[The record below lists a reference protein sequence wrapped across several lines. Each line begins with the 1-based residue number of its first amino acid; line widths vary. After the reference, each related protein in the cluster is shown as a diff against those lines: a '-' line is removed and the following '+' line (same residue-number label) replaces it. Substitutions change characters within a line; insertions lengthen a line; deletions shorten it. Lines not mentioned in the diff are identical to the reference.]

1 MAIWP
6 EYEEIRQE
14 DKKMV
19 YKNFQDLKLSAL
31 GMGAMRL
38 PVIDGDDARI
48 DESVAQEMV
57 DYAMEHG
64 VNYYDT
70 AWGYHNGNSELVMGK
85 ALSKYPRDSY
95 YLATKF
101 PGYDLSNM
109 DKVEEIFEKQLEK
122 CGVEYFDFYLFHNVC
137 EMNIDAYLNREYG
150 IYEYLL
156 KQKKEGRIRHLG
168 FSAHG
173 SVEVMKRFL
182 EAYGKDMEFCQI
194 QLNYLDWSFQ
204 DAKGKVELLNQHNI
218 PVWVMEP
225 LRGGKLAS
233 LTGEETAKLKEL
245 RPEETVPAWAF
256 RFLQSL
262 PSVTVVLSG
271 MSDMTQMQENI
282 RTFEEDK
289 PLNDGEMKA
298 LLQMADEMVSKIAL
312 PCTACHYCVSHCPQ
326 ELDIPGLLALY
337 NEHCFTGGGFIA
349 PMAMSAIPEDKRP
362 NSCIGCRS
370 CEAVCPQQIKISE
383 AMADFAQ
390 KLGM

>member
-1 MAIWP
+1 MIYR
-6 EYEEIRQE
+6 E
-14 DKKMV
+14 
-19 YKNFQDLKLSAL
+19 FQGLKLSAL

-38 PVIDGDDARI
+38 PVMDGDDSRI
-48 DESVAQEMV
+48 DEEAAKAMV
-57 DYAMEHG
+57 DYAMSQG

-70 AWGYHNGNSELVMGK
+70 AWGYHGGQSELVMGR
-85 ALSKYPRDSY
+85 ALKKYPRDSF

-137 EMNIDAYLNREYG
+137 EMNIDAYLDPKYG
-150 IYEYLL
+150 IHEYLMR
-156 KQKKEGRIRHLG
+156 QKENGRIRHLG

-173 SVEVMKRFL
+173 SCDVMRRFL

-194 QLNYLDWSFQ
+194 QLNYLDWKFQ
-204 DAKGKVELLNQHNI
+204 DAENKVKLLDEYRI

-233 LTGEETAKLKEL
+233 LAAEDEAKLTAL
-245 RPEETVPAWAF
+245 RPEEKIPAWAF

-262 PSVTVVLSG
+262 PEVTVTLSG
-271 MSDMTQMQENI
+271 MSNMEQLQENI
-282 RTFEEDK
+282 RTFGEER
-289 PLNDGEMKA
+289 PLNEEERQTLLDIADG
-298 LLQMADEMVSKIAL
+298 MVKKIAV

-326 ELDIPGLLALY
+326 GLDIPHLLSLY
-337 NEHCFTGGGFIA
+337 NEHSFTGGGFIA
-349 PMAMSAIPEDKRP
+349 PMALSAISKDKWP
-362 NSCIGCRS
+362 SACIGCRS

-383 AMADFAQ
+383 VMADFAA
-390 KLGM
+390 KLA